1 MIKSKPVIF
10 DIERGVVVPMTIAPM
25 DDLPNPARNF
35 LNVSEPGPN
44 MKNLEA
50 DIMTRQT
57 GQITLLR
64 DQKRTINYASFE
76 RPINFQRF
84 DYADVPTEDLPFIGV
99 VSDNG

>member
-10 DIERGVVVPMTIAPM
+10 DVIRGVVVPITIAPM
-25 DDLPNPARNF
+25 DDLPDPGRNF
-35 LNVSEPGPN
+35 LNAGTPGPN

-64 DQKRTINYASFE
+64 DQKRVVDFSSFDRPLNY
-76 RPINFQRF
+76 QRF
-84 DYADVPTEDLPFIGV
+84 DYADVPTDDLPFIGV
-99 VSDNG
+99 VTD